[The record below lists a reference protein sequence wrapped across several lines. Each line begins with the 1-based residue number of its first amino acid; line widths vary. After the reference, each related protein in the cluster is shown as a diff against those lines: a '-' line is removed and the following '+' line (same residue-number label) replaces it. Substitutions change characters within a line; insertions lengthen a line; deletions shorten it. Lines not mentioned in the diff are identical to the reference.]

1 MKAFIVDFAMADISS
16 SGETPVPQLAGKVDT
31 DYYIRGI
38 RIPKYRTAMAQ
49 IVIVGIIAFC
59 TV

>member
-38 RIPKYRTAMAQ
+38 RI
-49 IVIVGIIAFC
+49 IAFC